1 MNGWWK
7 QMPKEVDYRKIGQRI
22 RKLRLEKGM
31 TQADLAAMVNCSNN
45 YLSHIE
51 TAQCKL
57 SLSMLLRL
65 CDALE
70 KSADYFLLDTPF
82 ASREAIIDQD
92 IASKL
97 SRCSPATLNAVSR
110 MIDALLEQQKNLS
123 ED

>member
-1 MNGWWK
+1 
-7 QMPKEVDYRKIGQRI
+7 MPKEVDYRKIGHRI

-31 TQADLAAMVNCSNN
+31 TQADLAAKVNCSNN

-92 IASKL
+92 IANKL
-97 SRCSPATLNAVSR
+97 SRCNPATLNAVSR